1 MATPV
6 GTPML
11 IPRDILSDDE
21 KTKVYDLYK
30 DKPAELEKRFK
41 WWSMHDLMSY
51 FKSGLIPKENDANIF
66 SFKIDLTAPELAANS
81 ARNPQLL
88 SGLNTAMANLQKITN
103 QIASEFTKQQTES
116 STAQAQIA
124 MGNVRRPAA
133 NVGGKKSQTKKYKNK
148 KGGGFNA
155 EDLFGANILKNEC
168 LNDLVLD
175 NFSSRDRIFIV
186 DGLLPVAPK
195 NLTAQIAEALPA
207 PGAMPG
213 AMPGVNPLQALN
225 ANLVQQQVAAPP
237 ISVGGKTR
245 KGYRRQKKSKTRRRH
260 YHRRS

>member
-1 MATPV
+1 
-6 GTPML
+6 ML
-11 IPRDILSDDE
+11 IPREILSDDE

-30 DKPAELEKRFK
+30 DNPVELEKRFK
-41 WWSMHDLMSY
+41 WWSLHDLMAY
-51 FKSGLIPKENDANIF
+51 FKSGLLPKENDANIF

-116 STAQAQIA
+116 SSAQAQIA
-124 MGNVRRPAA
+124 MGNVRRPI
-133 NVGGKKSQTKKYKNK
+133 GGKKGQTKKYKNK

-155 EDLFGANILKNEC
+155 EDLFGANILKTEC
-168 LNDLVLD
+168 LNDLAMD
-175 NFSSRDRIFIV
+175 NFSSRDRIFII

-195 NLTAQIAEALPA
+195 NLIAQIAEPVPA
-207 PGAMPG
+207 PPMPGAMPGAAPPMPG

-237 ISVGGKTR
+237 MSVGGKTR